1 MRPLTLRLCL
11 IGLLALFAAACQR
24 TLIQLATQEGGG
36 LSLATATAAAERT
49 ASVLDIQGEVETRSN
64 DANPW
69 LPAVEGQLLGVGG
82 QIRTSVDGRALVRLT
97 EGSKIRLGPDTLF
110 TVTFL
115 NPYLDSLLTSIK
127 LEKGSVWVL
136 LRDGALDVDTPFGI
150 ASARGAYLSVAFD
163 ARKQSVAVTCLQGT
177 CSFGTLFIPIGFKLS
192 QAEHADTAPERMTF
206 ADYGVW
212 GSSIPEA
219 TQLAYLATEAVVQ
232 GSATVPVVAT
242 QSPTPTVLPTAAPTL
257 APQEPTHTASP
268 PTPTPLVLLPP
279 TLPPIPFTPI
289 PPAPIIGRHLVSGGE
304 TLFCIARGYGVLPAA
319 IAQANGLPTPFTVF
333 PGQVLKIPAV
343 QWKDILPGPV
353 CQPQFA
359 SPFPALPFATDTPA
373 ATATTAGPP
382 LTLSLAFLC
391 VANCSGQQG
400 EYIVRIW
407 AEAGGGIEPYT
418 FTPGETF
425 DVTLQHCVTGTGV
438 VTVISADGQTASAPW
453 EYQDVNCPP
462 ASAP

>member
-11 IGLLALFAAACQR
+11 IGLLALFAAARQR
-24 TLIQLATQEGGG
+24 TLLQLATREGGG
-36 LSLATATAAAERT
+36 PSLATATAAAERT
-49 ASVLDIQGEVETRSN
+49 ASVLDIEGEGEPRAN
-64 DANPW
+64 DATPW
-69 LPAVEGQLLGVGG
+69 LPAVEGQLLGGGG

-257 APQEPTHTASP
+257 APQEPTHTPSP
-268 PTPTPLVLLPP
+268 PTPTPPP
-279 TLPPIPFTPI
+279 PLAPRDPPPPAPPPPPPPLAPPPPPPPPIPFTPI
-289 PPAPIIGRHLVSGGE
+289 PPAPIIGRHL
-304 TLFCIARGYGVLPAA
+304 
-319 IAQANGLPTPFTVF
+319 
-333 PGQVLKIPAV
+333 
-343 QWKDILPGPV
+343 
-353 CQPQFA
+353 
-359 SPFPALPFATDTPA
+359 
-373 ATATTAGPP
+373 
-382 LTLSLAFLC
+382 
-391 VANCSGQQG
+391 
-400 EYIVRIW
+400 
-407 AEAGGGIEPYT
+407 
-418 FTPGETF
+418 
-425 DVTLQHCVTGTGV
+425 
-438 VTVISADGQTASAPW
+438 
-453 EYQDVNCPP
+453 
-462 ASAP
+462 